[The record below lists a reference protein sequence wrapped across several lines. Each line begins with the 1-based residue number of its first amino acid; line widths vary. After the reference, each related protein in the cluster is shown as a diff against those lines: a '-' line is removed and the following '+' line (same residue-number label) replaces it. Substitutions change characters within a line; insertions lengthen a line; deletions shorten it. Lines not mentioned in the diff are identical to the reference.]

1 MLWPAVCRKAVPL
14 VPSGLGSSARVM
26 HLSSP
31 ATRGHHRASSA
42 VALSAL
48 PPQTPRL
55 ALLRALVVMVQCL
68 LLLRCL
74 PVTQGTRG
82 PVRPL
87 PWPPQ
92 PSWPGQLPSLPAP
105 PGPGV
110 SQCQCPR
117 LKLRNVASFSP
128 FTLGGWV
135 PGLAAS
141 LSSASLLAGDRLLP
155 MCPAQWRVWE
165 QGSCGQCVCVCVCN
179 CGGHMPVCACPRLC
193 VCEFVCLCVGIP
205 GFVCVCMSVSVG
217 VSVHTHTYMHLQA
230 CTSGFVVHI
239 LNRAD
244 LEMKT
249 GPRVKLRTQ

>member
-1 MLWPAVCRKAVPL
+1 MQKKYLRLRESKRL
-14 VPSGLGSSARVM
+14 EQ
-26 HLSSP
+26 
-31 ATRGHHRASSA
+31 GHTADKWFKFKST
-42 VALSAL
+42 L

-128 FTLGGWV
+128 FTLGGRV

-141 LSSASLLAGDRLLP
+141 LSSASLLATSHLGAGLPGGFSAGRGRPQFPHAVFHLL
-155 MCPAQWRVWE
+155 Q
-165 QGSCGQCVCVCVCN
+165 
-179 CGGHMPVCACPRLC
+179 L
-193 VCEFVCLCVGIP
+193 
-205 GFVCVCMSVSVG
+205 
-217 VSVHTHTYMHLQA
+217 
-230 CTSGFVVHI
+230 
-239 LNRAD
+239 
-244 LEMKT
+244 
-249 GPRVKLRTQ
+249 